1 MQAVFELGILAYEV
15 CCRGKH
21 PLKGYPG
28 SHAEGWSTES
38 LPPLPPTY
46 PAEFRDL
53 LPRMIAWDTA
63 ERVSLEDAMDVLRR
77 LRREAKVPPA
87 HALPCHRQPLR
98 LTEEE
103 VCVCMAWLWGSGAM
117 LR

>member
-1 MQAVFELGILAYEV
+1 MFELGILVYEV

-21 PLKGYPG
+21 PLKGCPG
-28 SHAEGWSTES
+28 SHAEGWSAES

-46 PAEFRDL
+46 PAEFRGL

-87 HALPCHRQPLR
+87 HALPCHGQPLR